1 MCVCNVFFCLLRVFS
16 RFIIDFKFW
25 QQKRKKSVTE
35 RRENKC
41 SMKDIDSRSYIAE
54 KKDINH
60 KLGCIDIIDKHEA
73 IPKIVDSGPKYS

>member
-1 MCVCNVFFCLLRVFS
+1 
-16 RFIIDFKFW
+16 
-25 QQKRKKSVTE
+25 
-35 RRENKC
+35 
-41 SMKDIDSRSYIAE
+41 MKDIDSRSYIAE